1 MSGGVLLQ
9 FKVWVGLPVKLRVTF
24 TKIRWELTEKVRIDS
39 VKSGLIP
46 HPPPPLGNYW
56 VDKLDWQYCTHSY
69 YTFLP
74 ELYQQIEEKLKNQME
89 NYL

>member
-24 TKIRWELTEKVRIDS
+24 TKIRWELTEKVRIDF

-46 HPPPPLGNYW
+46 PSLPSNPQETIGWISSISNIVSILILFYLNYI
-56 VDKLDWQYCTHSY
+56 S
-69 YTFLP
+69 
-74 ELYQQIEEKLKNQME
+74 KLKKN
-89 NYL
+89 